1 MPKVDQEG
9 RVGSNQYVWD
19 GSAWRR
25 KTRRLIGKVEDLT
38 DTVPANGGKR
48 DYVVKADEGEVW
60 RLVGMY
66 LHAPAVSGA
75 TSGWHHLLVVV
86 RPDGGNW
93 IWKLLIESTYDNA
106 VTYVYHRIHTANQL
120 QYPVDEVAQ
129 GLAADSIY
137 IGGDSDLLI
146 RYTNYTN
153 ADQTG
158 TRHIRLQF
166 ITV

>member
-1 MPKVDQEG
+1 MRADG
-9 RVGSNQYVWD
+9 YVWD

-25 KTRRLIGKVEDLT
+25 RTRRLIGKVEALT
-38 DTVPANGGKR
+38 DTVPASGGAAS
-48 DYVVKADEGEVW
+48 YVVKAAEGEVW
-60 RLVGMY
+60 KLVGMY
-66 LHAPAVSGA
+66 LQAPAVSGA
-75 TSGWHHLLVVV
+75 TSGWHYLLVVV
-86 RPDGGNW
+86 RPDGSNW
-93 IWKLLIESTYDNA
+93 IWKIYMESTYDTSI
-106 VTYVYHRIHTANQL
+106 VYGYHRIHRANNA

-137 IGGDSDLLI
+137 IGGDCDLLI
-146 RYTNYTN
+146 RYYNNTN